1 MLNKKGFQDRRSPFF
16 YAKTRMKS
24 MFFLICGFLFF
35 VSKIMLKNALKMGY
49 TKKIPKKFEKSA
61 KFPLKKHQKII
72 NF

>member
-16 YAKTRMKS
+16 LRQNPHEINV
-24 MFFLICGFLFF
+24 FLIFGFLFF
-35 VSKIMLKNALKMGY
+35 MNKIMLKNALKMGY

-61 KFPLKKHQKII
+61 KFPPKKHQKII